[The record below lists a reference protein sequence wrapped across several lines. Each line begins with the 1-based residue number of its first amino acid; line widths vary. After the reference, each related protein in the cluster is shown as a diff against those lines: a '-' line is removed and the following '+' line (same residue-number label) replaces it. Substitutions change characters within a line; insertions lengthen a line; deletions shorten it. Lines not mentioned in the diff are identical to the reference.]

1 VSKKSKMSHAVRNKK
16 KQLLEIYKN
25 TIHLL
30 LKRQTALFLRR
41 LVMWK
46 KGKMNNYK
54 MKKKTESKVQ
64 SAEGVPGKMMTPSPH
79 TNCNSGCSQ
88 KSEHIVTS
96 ILVKQQ
102 PHCTTAA
109 RLDLF
114 TN

>member
-1 VSKKSKMSHAVRNKK
+1 MSHAVRNKK

-64 SAEGVPGKMMTPSPH
+64 SAGVPGKMMTPSPH